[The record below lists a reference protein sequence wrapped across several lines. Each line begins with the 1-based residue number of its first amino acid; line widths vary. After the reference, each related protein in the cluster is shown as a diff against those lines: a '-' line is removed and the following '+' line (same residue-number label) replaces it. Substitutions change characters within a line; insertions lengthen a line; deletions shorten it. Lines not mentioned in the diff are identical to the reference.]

1 MSPPQLMFYLSVS
14 RNHSQHAFLPGTAG
28 MGTAGM
34 IGLLQTVLFLPEERL
49 VILRPARIY
58 P

>member
-14 RNHSQHAFLPGTAG
+14 RNHSQHAFLP
-28 MGTAGM
+28 GTAGM